1 MLAGQESR
9 QGRYGDSLRLS
20 APRSLLILLIQG
32 TVRASVPQTFF
43 TLLTLLICWCL
54 WLRLALRLSS
64 KLTDR
69 VLSLQSLWLL
79 ILLIV
84 VLLMLTRQRRDRVHG
99 LYLCSLNR
107 SLTRLGRP
115 IMVRV
120 GPRSG
125 ALRSTCGDV
134 LFTRDLYGVR
144 RLTQRRGRKRAI
156 RASRG
161 CQLDFL
167 PPIAFLFTPS
177 WTREKSD
184 KRGQGRLTFLVIVLN
199 PSRFPFPTPLP
210 LPSSAFG

>member
-1 MLAGQESR
+1 
-9 QGRYGDSLRLS
+9 LRLS
-20 APRSLLILLIQG
+20 APRSLLTLLIQG
-32 TVRASVPQTFF
+32 TVRASVPQTLF
-43 TLLTLLICWCL
+43 TLLTLLICCCL

-64 KLTDR
+64 KLSDR
-69 VLSLQSLWLL
+69 VLSLQPLL
-79 ILLIV
+79 LLIV
-84 VLLMLTRQRRDRVHG
+84 VLLMLTRQRRDRVNG
-99 LYLCSLNR
+99 MYLCSLNR
-107 SLTRLGRP
+107 SLTRLGST

-134 LFTRDLYGVR
+134 LLARDLYGVQR
-144 RLTQRRGRKRAI
+144 TSERRGRKRVTDALG
-156 RASRG
+156 G

-184 KRGQGRLTFLVIVLN
+184 ERGQERLTFLVIVLS